1 MASGDSVQRVRI
13 YLSRADQWEGGPRY
27 LAILDQLRRGGAA
40 GATVIQGLVGFGPG
54 QSAHMALAERSDA
67 RHPVVIEWLDRAE
80 SIRRLL
86 PALGELLG
94 DDLVTV
100 EQVPVYQATLRARGP
115 FSGDRGASDI
125 MRRPAPSVALGARLA
140 EALEIMA
147 REGLG
152 VLPVVAADGPML
164 GLLTSRDL
172 PWRAGLRLT
181 PALLARL
188 SPSERAAIL
197 VPLADRTVGE
207 VMSIEPGSVGLSTAI
222 PQALVAMV
230 EWGYPQIPVVDGTG
244 RIVGLLGQ
252 TEVLREALAQ
262 AGAPASEH
270 VREVDSPTP
279 VHLVMQASTHQV
291 SASQSL
297 NVALARLLA
306 TPEQRLLVVD
316 DDGRLV
322 GLLSA
327 AAALEGLAGAER
339 ASFLQALQ
347 AATAPAASALPGQGR
362 NVAALIERDPPLIAP
377 QASLIEAARR
387 LIEQEVEQLAVVDEQ
402 RRLLGII
409 ARGGLIRALMQQSE
423 S

>member
-27 LAILDQLRRGGAA
+27 LAILDQLRRGGAT
-40 GATVIQGLVGFGPG
+40 GATALQGLAGFGPG
-54 QSAHMALAERSDA
+54 QNAHMALVERADT

-86 PALGELLG
+86 PALRDLLG

-115 FSGDRGASDI
+115 FGGDRGAGDL
-125 MRRPAPSVALGARLA
+125 MRRPAPSVTGETRLA
-140 EALEIMA
+140 DALELMA

-152 VLPVVAADGPML
+152 VLPVATAEGPML

-172 PWRAGLRLT
+172 PWRAELRLT
-181 PALLARL
+181 PALLAQL
-188 SPSERAAIL
+188 SPDERAAIL
-197 VPLADRTVGE
+197 APLANRPVSE
-207 VMSIEPGSVGLSTAI
+207 VMSVEPGSVGLSTAI
-222 PQALVAMV
+222 SQALVTMV
-230 EWGYPQIPVVDGTG
+230 EWGYPQIPVIDGSG
-244 RIVGLLGQ
+244 RVAGLLGQ
-252 TEVLREALAQ
+252 TEVLREVLAQ
-262 AGAPASEH
+262 ADTAASDQM
-270 VREVDSPTP
+270 REVNQPTP
-279 VHLVMQASTHQV
+279 VHLVMQASAHQV
-291 SASQSL
+291 TTSQGLSI
-297 NVALARLLA
+297 ALARLLA
-306 TPEQRLLVVD
+306 TPEHRLLVVD

-327 AAALEGLAGAER
+327 AAALEGLTGAER
-339 ASFLQALQ
+339 ATFLQALQ
-347 AATAPAASALPGQGR
+347 AETAPAPSALPGQGR
-362 NVAALIERDPPLIAP
+362 DFAPLIERDPPLIAP

-387 LIEQEVEQLAVVDEQ
+387 LIDLEVEQLAVVDEQ

-423 S
+423 